1 LTVSLSKGLLSSTLM
16 ADESDEV
23 IDQLAGEA
31 DKRNLT
37 PFNS

>member
-1 LTVSLSKGLLSSTLM
+1 M
-16 ADESDEV
+16 ADESDEA